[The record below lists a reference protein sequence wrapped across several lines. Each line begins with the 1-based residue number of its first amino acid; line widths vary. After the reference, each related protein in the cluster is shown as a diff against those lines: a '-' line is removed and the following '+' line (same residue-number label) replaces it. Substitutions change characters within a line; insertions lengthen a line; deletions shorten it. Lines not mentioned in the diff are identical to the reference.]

1 MEKRIIEA
9 GVPETGGPF
18 NLCVRH
24 GDTLYVSGLPP
35 FEEDYCACFFYRN
48 NKGHFARKPLAEK
61 RKDRTFRIRNVF

>member
-24 GDTLYVSGLPP
+24 GDMLYVSGLPP
-35 FEEDYCACFFYRN
+35 FERSI
-48 NKGHFARKPLAEK
+48 ARSSAPPAPAAK
-61 RKDRTFRIRNVF
+61 RRRLSRTCPSSNRSAPSWTT